1 VTVALPGNGGFVV
14 TAPAS
19 HPKVLDIPVGLRAAG
34 QRREFDSLG
43 DLQVPADRYWGA
55 QTQRS
60 LEHFN
65 IGTDRMPTEVYHA
78 YGYVKK
84 AAAIVNTRAA
94 RLPDWKGKL
103 IQQVCDEV
111 ISGALDENFPLFVFQ
126 TGSGTQ
132 SNMNVNEVIA
142 NRCIQ
147 LVGGTLGSQRPVHPN
162 DHVNMGQSSNDTFPT
177 AMHIAAHTMATQKT
191 IPAMRRLTD
200 ALQRKAKSWAN
211 VVKIGRT
218 HLEDATPLTVGQEW
232 SGYAAALHDAIA
244 EVEHATRGLLKLAMG
259 GTAVGT
265 GLNAPEGFGQQV
277 AAEIAAMTGMP
288 FQTAENKFA
297 AQGTLDRM
305 VRAHAGLKAAAVTL
319 FKIANDLRWLGSGPR
334 TGIHELILPS
344 NEPGS
349 SIMPGKVNPT
359 QAEAM
364 LMVAIQVIA
373 SDVAVSMGG
382 AEGNFELNAF
392 RPILISNYLH
402 SALILA
408 DMCDHFRRFMVDG
421 AQVNERKLNEN
432 IDRSV
437 MMVTALS
444 PVIGYDQASVISHYA
459 IDHDLTLKEA
469 ALAKGV
475 SEELFD
481 RVVNPL
487 ALTRGGSADLPDGH
501 SRRK

>member
-1 VTVALPGNGGFVV
+1 LSIHEGKAPTILDLPIG
-14 TAPAS
+14 
-19 HPKVLDIPVGLRAAG
+19 LDATGTR
-34 QRREFDSLG
+34 QEFDSLG
-43 DLQVPADRYWGA
+43 RVNVPANHYWGA

-65 IGTDRMPTEVYHA
+65 IGDDHMPTEVYHA

-84 AAAIVNTRAA
+84 AAAVVNSTAG
-94 RLPDWKGKL
+94 RLPAWKGQL
-103 IQQVCDEV
+103 IERVCDEV
-111 ISGALDENFPLFVFQ
+111 ISGKLDSEFPLYVWQ

-132 SNMNVNEVIA
+132 SNMNVNEVIS

-147 LVGGTLGSQRPVHPN
+147 LVGGTLGSQEPVHPN

-177 AMHIAAHTMATQKT
+177 AMHIAAYSMANAKT
-191 IPAMRRLTD
+191 IPALKGLRD
-200 ALQRKAKSWAN
+200 AIEAKSKQWAD

-232 SGYAAALHDAIA
+232 SGYAGALEDAIA
-244 EVEHATRGLLKLAMG
+244 EVEHTTAGLLVLAMG

-265 GLNAPEGFGQQV
+265 GLNAPSGFGEQV
-277 AAEIAAMTGMP
+277 AAQIAEMTGTP
-288 FQTAENKFA
+288 YETATNKFT

-305 VRAHAGLKAAAVTL
+305 VRAHAGLKAAAVSL

-334 TGIHELILPS
+334 TGIHELLFPA

-373 SDVAVSMGG
+373 SDVAVTMGG

-392 RPILISNYLH
+392 RPILINNYLH
-402 SALILA
+402 SARIMA
-408 DMCDHFRRFMVDG
+408 DMCDHFRQYMVQGTELD
-421 AQVNERKLNEN
+421 QSKLKEN

-444 PVIGYDQASVISHYA
+444 PVIGYDKAAAISYYA
-459 IDHDLTLKEA
+459 IDQGLTLKQA

-475 SEELFD
+475 SEELYD
-481 RVVNPL
+481 KIVDPL
-487 ALTRGGSADLPDGH
+487 ALTRPGTADLP
-501 SRRK
+501 SSSQQT